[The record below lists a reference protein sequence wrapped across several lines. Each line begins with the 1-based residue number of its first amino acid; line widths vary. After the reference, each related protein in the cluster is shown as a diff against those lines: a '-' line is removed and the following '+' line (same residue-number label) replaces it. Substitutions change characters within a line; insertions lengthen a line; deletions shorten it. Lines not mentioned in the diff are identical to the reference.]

1 MANFVYLAT
10 NKLRQLTENQYVNN
24 AWAFKE
30 QMEGY
35 GWTINAICGA
45 LGNIDHESQINPG
58 QWQSGYPVGSK
69 SAGFGLPQ
77 FTPSKKYTDFAKQK
91 GRDIYSGY
99 WQCYTI
105 DKQDFGIEWTPK
117 GIMSYSDFKKSTAGP
132 EYLAEVFMKCYERP
146 GKPQLASRQAYARKW
161 YDYFGGAPTPP
172 DPPEPPEPQ
181 PPDIH
186 SDSNFNLLFY
196 CLRRKGGI

>member
-35 GWTINAICGA
+35 GWTLNAICGA

-77 FTPSKKYTDFAKQK
+77 FTPSTKYTDFAKQK

-117 GIMSYSDFKKSTAGP
+117 GIMSYADFKKSTASP

-146 GKPQLASRQAYARKW
+146 GKPQLSSRQAYARKW
-161 YDYFGGAPTPP
+161 FNYFGGVPTPP
-172 DPPEPPEPQ
+172 EPPEPPEPQ

-196 CLRRKGGI
+196 CLRRKGGF